1 MNIIFR
7 CLTVPALCVA
17 LSAAAQTPAAA
28 PPANVLDATAPLPAS
43 PRIER
48 LTHED
53 ALSRVDELRVG
64 GQTQRIEVQ
73 PKNGAPA
80 YQIQPEPAQSA
91 GQDSA
96 AQPNG
101 TAGRSSWRI
110 LSF

>member
-28 PPANVLDATAPLPAS
+28 AAANPPEAAPLPAS

-80 YQIQPEPAQSA
+80 YQIQPE
-91 GQDSA
+91 
-96 AQPNG
+96 
-101 TAGRSSWRI
+101 TAK
-110 LSF
+110 